1 MATEAPLAAPTEN
14 GTPTIAKPV
23 ATAEVSA
30 VPANGSGT
38 TPSTPPATGT
48 VPAAGANG
56 APSAGSNFSTTSLYV
71 GDLDVNV
78 TEAQLYELFSQVGP
92 VVSVRVLRDMVTRRS
107 LGYAYVNYSNAT
119 DASRSLELLN
129 YMSVNNRPI
138 RIMFSQRD
146 PSLRRSGSGNIFI
159 KNLDRAIDNKALNDT
174 FAQFGTILSCKI
186 ATDNTGLSKGYVFV
200 QFESDDAAKQAIEKV
215 NGMLLN

>member
-14 GTPTIAKPV
+14 GTPTIAKPA

-119 DASRSLELLN
+119 DGE
-129 YMSVNNRPI
+129 
-138 RIMFSQRD
+138 
-146 PSLRRSGSGNIFI
+146 
-159 KNLDRAIDNKALNDT
+159 
-174 FAQFGTILSCKI
+174 
-186 ATDNTGLSKGYVFV
+186 
-200 QFESDDAAKQAIEKV
+200 
-215 NGMLLN
+215 